1 MTPNIKAALIAASAL
16 ALLPTAAAQVAE
28 DAITTCAQ
36 SDTAAAR
43 ITCLETALRR
53 FDTAPAPQAP
63 RAQAA
68 PAQAAQAASAPVITE
83 AALSPVEAMGIEQ
96 VIPRE
101 AKAAAT
107 KERAE
112 RVAVTVASTRTVPVN
127 KLEITLSNGQ
137 VWRQT
142 KGDSRTIR
150 VSKKLK
156 NELTAE
162 LWRGPVSGY
171 KMKINELRKTLRVE
185 RVK

>member
-43 ITCLETALRR
+43 ITCLETALRS
-53 FDTAPAPQAP
+53 FDTAPQAP

-68 PAQAAQAASAPVITE
+68 PAQAAQAAPAPVITE

-107 KERAE
+107 KERTE